1 MRPPEPYPFYSHR
14 LPSAVNTLYRASL
27 GTKLLS
33 PTSARAGLARPRPR
47 LLAEQLGDGHELK
60 SLGK

>member
-33 PTSARAGLARPRPR
+33 PPSARAGLARPR